1 MKNTILQ
8 TIGKLGINGLQ
19 RRGRRVLMLS
29 SMTVLFTSIIA
40 FASIPAANGVI
51 YTCYSNTNGG
61 LRVIDNST
69 TQCKSSET
77 ALNFNQT
84 GPQGVQGPA
93 GPAGPQGV
101 QGETG
106 ATGATGATGETGAT
120 GPAGAAGTSEAYFAQ
135 EGSEVRVTTGQ
146 IVVSKQVPAG
156 SYVINAVVDA
166 TNYDYDPQTL
176 HCFLSTG
183 EFVYTRLGVIG
194 EGGGGSRRIPMP
206 DVATFNAP
214 TTITLTC
221 GGYNISVLTRKIT
234 AIKVD
239 AIH

>member
-1 MKNTILQ
+1 
-8 TIGKLGINGLQ
+8 
-19 RRGRRVLMLS
+19 
-29 SMTVLFTSIIA
+29 
-40 FASIPAANGVI
+40 
-51 YTCYSNTNGG
+51 
-61 LRVIDNST
+61 
-69 TQCKSSET
+69 
-77 ALNFNQT
+77 
-84 GPQGVQGPA
+84 
-93 GPAGPQGV
+93 V

-135 EGSEVRVTTGQ
+135 EGSNTSSVNVTTQQ

-156 SYVINAVVDA
+156 SYVINAVVEA
-166 TNYDYDPQTL
+166 SNYDSDPQTL
-176 HCFLSTG
+176 HCVLSTG
-183 EFVYTRLGVIG
+183 DSGYTSLGGVG
-194 EGGGGSRRIPMP
+194 EGAVYSRTPMQ

-221 GGYNISVLTRKIT
+221 GGYNISVFTRKIT